1 MPSLSPLPAG
11 VKLLSLEAWGEGAVL
26 VRLENTAVAG
36 RGQTVSLVQ
45 VLATLGTPARVTETA
60 LDGNMALADMK
71 KLRWNVGDEE
81 EVKQEIQSVDID
93 NIELEPKQIRT
104 FVIKFT

>member
-1 MPSLSPLPAG
+1 M
-11 VKLLSLEAWGEGAVL
+11 KLLSLEAWGEGAVL

-36 RGQTVSLVQ
+36 RGQTVSLAQ
-45 VLATLGTPARVTETA
+45 LLATLGTPARVTETA

-71 KLRWNVGDEE
+71 RLRWNNAEE
-81 EVKQEIQSVDID
+81 EVKQQIQSVDID